1 MTNNGAAP
9 TDASLR
15 TVLLG
20 WARTELRDLPWRRTR
35 DPWAILVSETMLQ
48 QTQVSRVI
56 DRWPIFLRRFPDPTA
71 CADAPAAD
79 LLREWAGLGYNRR
92 ALMLHRC
99 ATAIRDVYAGAVPA
113 DLDALLALPGVGP
126 YTARAVLAFAW
137 ETPAGP
143 VDTNIG
149 RVLARLGG
157 ESMAMRAAQARAD
170 SLVPADE
177 PWLWNQGIM
186 ELGALVCTKRAPRCG
201 DCPVQEHCS
210 WRGEGPDPAVGS
222 AAVSKP
228 QSRFEGSDRQLR
240 GRLVDALRQ
249 GPVLC
254 SGVGAALATSDPV
267 LIDPVL
273 IDPVRVETVVAGL
286 IRDGLVVEVERE
298 LRLAGDY

>member
-1 MTNNGAAP
+1 MTNSGAAP

-15 TVLLG
+15 TALLG
-20 WARTELRDLPWRRTR
+20 WARGGLRDLPWRRTR
-35 DPWAILVSETMLQ
+35 DPWEILVSETMLQ
-48 QTQVSRVI
+48 QTQVSRVV
-56 DRWPIFLRRFPDPTA
+56 DRWPIFLQRFPDPTT
-71 CADAPAAD
+71 CADASAAD

-99 ATAIRDVYAGAVPA
+99 ATVIRDVHEGAVPA
-113 DLDALLALPGVGP
+113 DLKALLALPGVGP

-137 ETPAGP
+137 EIPTGP

-149 RVLARLGG
+149 RVLARLGA
-157 ESMAMRAAQARAD
+157 ETLAVRDAQARAD
-170 SLVPADE
+170 SLVPADA

-186 ELGALVCTKRAPRCG
+186 ELGALVCTKRSPRCG
-201 DCPVQEHCS
+201 DCPLQEHCS
-210 WRGEGPDPAVGS
+210 WRGEGLDPAVGS

-249 GPVLC
+249 GPVRC
-254 SGVGAALATSDPV
+254 SGVGAALDMADPV
-267 LIDPVL
+267 LVDPVL
-273 IDPVRVETVVAGL
+273 VENIVAGL
-286 IRDGLVVEVERE
+286 IRDGLVVEVKRE